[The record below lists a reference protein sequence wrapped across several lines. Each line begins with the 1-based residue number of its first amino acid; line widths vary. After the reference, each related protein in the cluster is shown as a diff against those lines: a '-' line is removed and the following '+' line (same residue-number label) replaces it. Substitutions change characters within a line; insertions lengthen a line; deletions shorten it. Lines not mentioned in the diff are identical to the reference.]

1 MGKTNNTKDAATRF
15 RINRVSEIQK
25 MYADEAS
32 TARRYGRSMSGS
44 SNTYNT
50 AAKIRELL
58 EKSLQDKE
66 SAVKLSQ
73 QLYAKNPIYSQ
84 LIEYLSN
91 LYIWRYKVTP
101 HKTYTKSKAKARKT
115 IKEED
120 FMSLYRYM
128 LEVVDGI
135 SIETKFPLILA
146 KLYIEG
152 SIYLTTISDDS
163 SLTMDT
169 LILPSKYCRK
179 IGETQFGTALIQ
191 FDFSYF
197 DDLALQKDQLQE
209 YFKGFPKEF
218 KKGYNKYKTNTS
230 VYRWQDL
237 DPHFSTGLL
246 LNDYGIPTFLYAL
259 GGILDYE
266 KYQDNELERNN
277 NLLKYIVVQTMP
289 HYEDKLIFEMDEVQ
303 TLHNSMK
310 KIIDQGDKARLITT
324 FGDIKVEKIS
334 ENDTSENQVL
344 SKAFKAIF
352 NNAGFNS
359 GIFTGESVQAL
370 KDSLIRDRSFV

>member
-1 MGKTNNTKDAATRF
+1 MGKINNTKDATTQF

-32 TARRYGRSMSGS
+32 TARRYGRSMSGA

-58 EKSLQDKE
+58 ERSLQDKD

-91 LYIWRYKVTP
+91 LFIWRYKVTP

-146 KLYIEG
+146 KLYVEG
-152 SIYLTTISDDS
+152 SIYLTTISDDD

-209 YFKGFPKEF
+209 YFKDFPKDF
-218 KKGYNKYKTNTS
+218 KKSYNKYKNGS
-230 VYRWQDL
+230 ASR
-237 DPHFSTGLL
+237 
-246 LNDYGIPTFLYAL
+246 
-259 GGILDYE
+259 
-266 KYQDNELERNN
+266 
-277 NLLKYIVVQTMP
+277 
-289 HYEDKLIFEMDEVQ
+289 
-303 TLHNSMK
+303 
-310 KIIDQGDKARLITT
+310 
-324 FGDIKVEKIS
+324 
-334 ENDTSENQVL
+334 
-344 SKAFKAIF
+344 
-352 NNAGFNS
+352 
-359 GIFTGESVQAL
+359 
-370 KDSLIRDRSFV
+370 